1 MLSNSTQ
8 VLRHLKRSNSL
19 TLSDSAQDEIA
30 ASTTSAGPGRISPAN
45 PGPSHDR
52 SAASSNRKGV
62 ESQQKG
68 KDHAEAATPVAAAWG
83 SASSAARSVLHSTTE
98 SKESKESKE
107 SHNGDFSG
115 SDGDDEFG
123 DEQMNPK
130 FIARSDF
137 NKLSRDDSRESF
149 PALSR
154 DASLAEVDGAS
165 GPNPQIEASNI
176 STGAPRVPPPGH
188 RSLHRTSKAASMH
201 RTGTVLLRRPTI
213 DAISDASNKNL
224 KRTKL
229 QPSKFVDWNRPS
241 MENLGRGLS
250 AGRDRGG
257 GNAAAATDDDEGGE
271 SSSSLSD
278 SDLDSDCDGLQQTIS
293 IFENSDDFDQLFDD
307 NSNPSPRMS
316 QRASSAGSRGGANN
330 NSSPKDGSSSSPNA
344 DEFDVRNIIKQMI
357 GDSQNYDARLGV
369 ICGCG
374 TTIGKRS
381 TNEDIF
387 DVRLNEAVSTSTEH
401 ATAPSG
407 KRNLPYSYFAVYD
420 GHGGIQCAEYLR
432 EHLHSK
438 LAARVGDEAE
448 IEFFDDDAE
457 TFQASANLP
466 DGTSANLD
474 HHRSASRVDAAR
486 NSESKLEDA
495 KVSVAEAKTSDGD
508 DRTGN
513 IAESIAES
521 KTADKIMDSSKLA
534 SIAPMDSSLAAIWA
548 KSFAP
553 TFEAIDLEF
562 CLHARADK
570 LPGTT
575 GATAAAVVMCHS
587 KCDATDSDNCLFAVV
602 ANVGDSMVLLS
613 RRGRAAVLSTAH
625 TVATEAQRLV
635 RCARLISLSFSIR
648 FLFFG
653 FIQIL

>member
-19 TLSDSAQDEIA
+19 TLSDSTQDEIV
-30 ASTTSAGPGRISPAN
+30 ASTSPGPGRISPAN
-45 PGPSHDR
+45 PGPSQSSTSPDR
-52 SAASSNRKGV
+52 KSM
-62 ESQQKG
+62 ESKQAG
-68 KDHAEAATPVAAAWG
+68 TETADAATSVAAAWET
-83 SASSAARSVLHSTTE
+83 ASSAACSVLHSTTE
-98 SKESKESKE
+98 SIESKK
-107 SHNGDFSG
+107 NGDCSG
-115 SDGDDEFG
+115 SDGDDESG
-123 DEQMNPK
+123 DEHVSPRLK
-130 FIARSDF
+130 SGFK
-137 NKLSRDDSRESF
+137 KLSRDDSRESF

-154 DASLAEVDGAS
+154 DASFAEEAAAS
-165 GPNPQIEASNI
+165 SHI
-176 STGAPRVPPPGH
+176 STGAPKVPPPGH

-241 MENLGRGLS
+241 MANLGRGLS
-250 AGRDRGG
+250 AGRDRSG
-257 GNAAAATDDDEGGE
+257 GNVAAEDDDEGGE

-316 QRASSAGSRGGANN
+316 QRATSAGSRGGTC
-330 NSSPKDGSSSSPNA
+330 SSSSPKNGSSSTNA
-344 DEFDVRNIIKQMI
+344 DEYDVRNIIKQMI

-381 TNEDIF
+381 ANEDIF
-387 DVRLNEAVSTSTEH
+387 DVRLNEAVALQSALTER
-401 ATAPSG
+401 AAAPSG
-407 KRNLPYSYFAVYD
+407 NRMLPYSYFAVYD

-448 IEFFDDDAE
+448 IEFYDDAE
-457 TFQASANLP
+457 TLQASAREP
-466 DGTSANLD
+466 AANQD
-474 HHRSASRVDAAR
+474 RRSAVQVASVH
-486 NSESKLEDA
+486 EPKLEDT
-495 KVSVAEAKTSDGD
+495 KVSVAEAKISKGE
-508 DRTGN
+508 RIVEG
-513 IAESIAES
+513 
-521 KTADKIMDSSKLA
+521 KTADKVDFSKL
-534 SIAPMDSSLAAIWA
+534 SSVPPMDSSLAAIWA

-553 TFEAIDLEF
+553 TFEAMDLEF

-587 KCDATDSDNCLFAVV
+587 KCVAANTSHAIDNCLYAVV

-625 TVATEAQRLV
+625 TVLTEAQRLV
-635 RCARLISLSFSIR
+635 RCARCCECRHLWLVSFITR
-648 FLFFG
+648 E
-653 FIQIL
+653 